1 MNLDV
6 GEIIGGKDGEDDV
19 TVYRAFREV
28 FESDAGKVVIRHL
41 CRESGLFARA
51 SQTKMLTTEQL
62 WFLAGK
68 QELARWILAVATV
81 PPPAPKAP
89 APEVSPLDKVG

>member
-19 TVYRAFREV
+19 TVYRAFRDV
-28 FESDAGKVVIRHL
+28 FESEAGKVVIRQL
-41 CRESGLFARA
+41 CREAGLFARA
-51 SQTKMLTTEQL
+51 AKMLTTEQL
-62 WFLAGK
+62 WFRAGK
-68 QELARWILAVATV
+68 LELARWVLAVATV

-89 APEVSPLDKVG
+89 APEVRPLDKVG